1 MFDEKRNAEDVRLAL
16 AWQKG
21 EKAAGEILL
30 SRYAPL
36 IGKEARM
43 SFHSLTKEDMKQ
55 DLILYFLEGLSR
67 YDPRKNPSFA
77 GYAVRLIRWGKLH
90 SLRAS
95 EGYES
100 REELTL
106 DSQAEGAFEE
116 CFDDDDDFLEEAAR
130 LAGLTA
136 QQYPVFYWW
145 MKGESP
151 GEIRARTG
159 QALSVISRKQK
170 RIRERCRKCEEEL
183 RRLARGE

>member
-1 MFDEKRNAEDVRLAL
+1 MFDEKRNADDIRLAL

-21 EKAAGEILL
+21 EKEAGDLLL

-36 IGKEARM
+36 ISREAKT
-43 SFHSLTKEDMKQ
+43 SFHSLAKEDLRQ
-55 DLILYFLEGLSR
+55 DLILYFLEGISR

-90 SLRAS
+90 SLRDW
-95 EGYES
+95 EDYETK
-100 REELTL
+100 EELTL
-106 DSQAEGAFEE
+106 ENQAEEAFEE
-116 CFDDDDDFLEEAAR
+116 RFDGDDDFLKEAAR
-130 LAGLTA
+130 VAGLTE

-170 RIRERCRKCEEEL
+170 RIRERCKQHEGEL
-183 RRLARGE
+183 RKLVLGD

>member
-1 MFDEKRNAEDVRLAL
+1 MFDAKRNAEDVRLAL

-21 EKAAGEILL
+21 EKAAGEVLL

-36 IGKEARM
+36 IGREAKT
-43 SFHSLTKEDMKQ
+43 SFHSLTKEDLKQ
-55 DLILYFLEGLSR
+55 DLVFYFLEGLTR
-67 YDPRKNPSFA
+67 YDPQRNPSFA

-90 SLRAS
+90 SLRDS

-100 REELTL
+100 KEELTL
-106 DSQAEGAFEE
+106 ESQAEEIFEE
-116 CFDDDDDFLEEAAR
+116 RFDGDDDFLEEAAR
-130 LAGLTA
+130 VAGLTP

-159 QALSVISRKQK
+159 QSLSVISRKQK
-170 RIRERCRKCEEEL
+170 RIRERCKQHEGEL
-183 RRLARGE
+183 RRLALGD